1 MAERSFSRQYCT
13 KFNFDI
19 IITFYVLNDFVSKF
33 SSNYYNN

>member
-19 IITFYVLNDFVSKF
+19 IITCYVLNDFVGKF
-33 SSNYYNN
+33 SSNYNN